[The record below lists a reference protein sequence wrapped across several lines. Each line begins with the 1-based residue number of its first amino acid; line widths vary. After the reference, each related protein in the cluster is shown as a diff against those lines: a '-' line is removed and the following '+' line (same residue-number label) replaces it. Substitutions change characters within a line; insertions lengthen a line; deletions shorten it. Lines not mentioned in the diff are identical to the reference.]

1 MNDNSGAFGAK
12 DTFTLNDKK
21 ITIYRLSKLEEEGFC
36 KVSSLPYSIRVL
48 LENLLRNVDG
58 NVVTEDD
65 VKNLAGW
72 VANNVPQTDVPF
84 IPSRVILQDFTG
96 VPAVVDIA
104 AIRSAM
110 ERLGGNP
117 EDINPVIP
125 ADLVID
131 HSIQTDCYGSCNAQ
145 ECNEKY
151 EFQRN
156 RERYELLH
164 WAQNAFD
171 NFRVV
176 PPGSGIIHQVNLE
189 NLANVVHFKEQ
200 NGELVGVPD
209 TLVGTDSHTTMI
221 NGLAVLGW
229 GVGGIEAE
237 AVMLGQPYYMPIPE
251 VVGFK
256 LFGEL
261 QEGVT
266 ATDLVLTVVQML
278 REHGVVGK
286 FVEFYGP
293 GYRELTLTDR
303 AILANMGPEYGATMG
318 FCPVDDVTLDYMSM
332 TGRSPEHVE
341 MVRAYCMEQG
351 LFASAD
357 APDPEYTST
366 LELDMGT
373 VRASLA
379 GPKRPQDR
387 ILLEDMSSS
396 FHQTMK
402 DVFAMKKG
410 GEFEEDSE
418 YSRWLGEG
426 GYNIVEK
433 THEHHSGISKIK
445 CEDDLSTLTH
455 GSVVIASITSC
466 TNTSNPAVL
475 MGAGLLAR
483 NAVKRGLKVKPF
495 VKTSLGPGSRVV
507 TDYLE
512 AAGLMPYLE
521 ALGFHLVGYGCLTC
535 IGNSGPLHE
544 SISSQIEDNELTAA
558 AVLSG
563 NRNFEGRISPHVKA
577 NYLASPML
585 VVAFALTGSVDV
597 DLTSEPIA
605 CDPNGQPVYLEE
617 IWPTNDEID
626 SYISDYVKPE
636 MFEEEYSNVFE
647 GTERWRELD
656 APKGLLYD
664 WDSESTYIQE
674 PPFFQNFPLEIG
686 DMGDIK
692 DAKALV
698 FVADSITTDHISP
711 AGAIPEDYPAGK
723 YLISKGV
730 TKENFNSYGSRRGN
744 HEVMMR
750 GTFGNVRL
758 KNKLVPGK
766 EGTWTIYLP
775 TGEEMPIYD
784 ASMQYIENNI
794 PLVVIAG
801 KEYGTGSSRDWAAK
815 GTQLLG
821 VKAVIA
827 ESYER
832 IHRSNLVGMGVIP
845 LQFKEDESAETLGL
859 NGDETFDILGISN
872 MQPGGELQ
880 VVAKA
885 ADGSEKTFNATVRLN
900 SNIEVEYC
908 RNGGILHKFLRD
920 KVKGE

>member
-1 MNDNSGAFGAK
+1 M
-12 DTFTLNDKK
+12 
-21 ITIYRLSKLEEEGFC
+21 
-36 KVSSLPYSIRVL
+36 
-48 LENLLRNVDG
+48 
-58 NVVTEDD
+58 
-65 VKNLAGW
+65 
-72 VANNVPQTDVPF
+72 
-84 IPSRVILQDFTG
+84 
-96 VPAVVDIA
+96 
-104 AIRSAM
+104 
-110 ERLGGNP
+110 
-117 EDINPVIP
+117 
-125 ADLVID
+125 
-131 HSIQTDCYGSCNAQ
+131 
-145 ECNEKY
+145 
-151 EFQRN
+151 
-156 RERYELLH
+156 
-164 WAQNAFD
+164 
-171 NFRVV
+171 
-176 PPGSGIIHQVNLE
+176 
-189 NLANVVHFKEQ
+189 
-200 NGELVGVPD
+200 
-209 TLVGTDSHTTMI
+209 GTDSHTTMI
-221 NGLAVLGW
+221 NGLGVLGW

-256 LFGEL
+256 LYGEL

-266 ATDLVLTVVQML
+266 ATDLVLTVTQML

-293 GYRELTLTDR
+293 GYRKLTLTDR
-303 AILANMGPEYGATMG
+303 AILSNMSPEYGATMG
-318 FCPVDDVTLDYMSM
+318 FCPVDDITLDYMLM
-332 TGRSPEHVE
+332 TGRSQEHVE
-341 MVRAYCMEQG
+341 MVKAYCMKQG
-351 LFASAD
+351 LFALAD

-366 LELDMGT
+366 LELDMSS
-373 VRASLA
+373 VRPSLA

-387 ILLEDMSSS
+387 ILLENMPAN
-396 FHQTMK
+396 FHQTIK
-402 DVFAMKKG
+402 DVFAMKRG
-410 GEFEEDSE
+410 GCFEEDSE
-418 YSRWLGEG
+418 YSRWLEEG
-426 GYNIVEK
+426 GYSVVEK

-445 CEDDLSTLTH
+445 CEDEIPSLSH

-475 MGAGLLAR
+475 IGAGLVAKK
-483 NAVKRGLKVKPF
+483 AVERGLKVKPF

-507 TDYLE
+507 TKYLE

-535 IGNSGPLHE
+535 IGNSGPLRE
-544 SISSQIEDNELTAA
+544 SISKQIEDKDLTVA

-563 NRNFEGRISPHVKA
+563 NRNFEGRISPYVKA

-585 VVAFALTGSVDV
+585 VVAFALAGTVDV

-617 IWPTNDEID
+617 IWPTSAEIE
-626 SYISDYVKPE
+626 SYITEYVKPE
-636 MFEEEYSNVFE
+636 MFEVEYSNVFKGSE
-647 GTERWRELD
+647 LWRKLD

-664 WDSESTYIQE
+664 WNTESTYIQE
-674 PPFFQNFPLEIG
+674 PPFFQEFPIDIG
-686 DMGDIK
+686 NMGDIK
-692 DAKALV
+692 DARTLV
-698 FVADSITTDHISP
+698 FVGDSITTDHISP
-711 AGAIPEDYPAGK
+711 AGQIPQDYPAGK

-730 TKENFNSYGSRRGN
+730 SKENFNSYGSRRGN

-766 EGTWTIYLP
+766 EGPWTIYLP
-775 TGEEMPIYD
+775 TGEEMFIYD
-784 ASMQYIENNI
+784 AAMQYMKNNI

-832 IHRSNLVGMGVIP
+832 IHRSNLVGMGVLP
-845 LQFKEDESAETLGL
+845 LQFKDGESAETLGL
-859 NGDETFDILGISN
+859 KGDEIFDILGVSN
-872 MQPGGELQ
+872 IQPGGELQ
-880 VVAKA
+880 VVAKT
-885 ADGSEKTFNATVRLN
+885 ADGSEKSFNVVVKLN

-908 RNGGILHKFLRD
+908 KNGGILHKFLRD